1 MSEKRALVM
10 LILTTLLCLLT
21 GILIGINLMTIKKV
35 TVIDTQ
41 RDYIISCYEEIR

>member
-10 LILTTLLCLLT
+10 LIITTILCLLI
-21 GILIGINLMTIKKV
+21 GILIGVNLVKLRTV
-35 TVIDTQ
+35 TVIDSE

>member
-10 LILTTLLCLLT
+10 LILTTLLCLLI
-21 GILIGINLMTIKKV
+21 GILIGINLVKVKKV
-35 TVIDTQ
+35 TVIDAE